1 MDYRVCVCVLLHIP
15 SYNYNSFWYNKIQ
28 EHGPRSDF
36 TSICPPPCPFSS
48 YFDFNLSTSFS
59 QFRPNICRP
68 KGTIR
73 LYRKTCNFT
82 WNQPSLSFQFSDST
96 KENRYVSWCRVAP
109 YHLSGEFVPGEPC
122 SHHSSLNYQLQIGFP
137 KPSLMLTSSQQSCHG
152 FPY

>member
-15 SYNYNSFWYNKIQ
+15 SYNSIQ
-28 EHGPRSDF
+28 QKSRSMVHALF
-36 TSICPPPCPFSS
+36 LLQSAHLVLVSS

-59 QFRPNICRP
+59 QFRPNICLP